1 MIKNTQKRIE
11 QKLRSI
17 LPKATYQPNQKQVSI
32 KYLGKIINLATLGG
46 GIARNTRIR

>member
-1 MIKNTQKRIE
+1 MLKDTQKRIE
-11 QKLRSI
+11 QKLKSI

-32 KYLGKIINLATLGG
+32 KYFGKTINLAMLGG